1 MTKKF
6 LSLSLILLSTLFLTA
21 CSIPNSSITQITPSP
36 IITSISTT
44 SNNKISYPCIK
55 GKTAFDSLS
64 DGGNKMEFQQSSLG
78 KMITSIN
85 GITQDNGK
93 YWQYSINNKYAEVGA
108 DAYQCQG
115 GEIITWELK

>member
-6 LSLSLILLSTLFLTA
+6 LSFSLILFSAFLLTG
-21 CSIPNSSITQITPSP
+21 CSVKNLPPISVSPTPT
-36 IITSISTT
+36 IISE
-44 SNNKISYPCIK
+44 SNNKINYPCIK

-64 DGGNKMEFQQSSLG
+64 ESGNKMEFQQSSLG

-85 GITQDNGK
+85 GIPQGDGK
-93 YWQYSINNKYAEVGA
+93 YWQYSIDNKYAEVGA

>member
-6 LSLSLILLSTLFLTA
+6 LSLSLVLFSAFLLTG
-21 CSIPNSSITQITPSP
+21 CSIKNSSPVSVSPTPT
-36 IITSISTT
+36 IISESI
-44 SNNKISYPCIK
+44 NKIDYPCLK
-55 GKTAFDSLS
+55 GKTAFDSLTEN
-64 DGGNKMEFQQSSLG
+64 GNKMEFQQSSLG

-85 GITQDNGK
+85 GIPQGDGK
-93 YWQYSINNKYAEVGA
+93 YWQYSIDNKYAEVGA

>member
-1 MTKKF
+1 MTQKILP
-6 LSLSLILLSTLFLTA
+6 LSLVLFSAFLLTG
-21 CSIPNSSITQITPSP
+21 CSVKNSPTN
-36 IITSISTT
+36 SISPTPT
-44 SNNKISYPCIK
+44 IVSKSTNKINYPCIK

-64 DGGNKMEFQQSSLG
+64 DSGNKMEFQQSSLG

-85 GITQDNGK
+85 DIPQSNGK
-93 YWQYSINNKYAEVGA
+93 YWQYSIDNKYAEVGA

>member
-1 MTKKF
+1 MTQKF
-6 LSLSLILLSTLFLTA
+6 LPFSLILFSAILLTG
-21 CSIPNSSITQITPSP
+21 CSVKNSSPV
-36 IITSISTT
+36 SISPTPT
-44 SNNKISYPCIK
+44 IVSESTNKINYPCLK
-55 GKTAFDSLS
+55 GKNAFDSLS
-64 DGGNKMEFQQSSLG
+64 DSGNKMEFQPSSLG

-85 GITQDNGK
+85 GIPQGNGK